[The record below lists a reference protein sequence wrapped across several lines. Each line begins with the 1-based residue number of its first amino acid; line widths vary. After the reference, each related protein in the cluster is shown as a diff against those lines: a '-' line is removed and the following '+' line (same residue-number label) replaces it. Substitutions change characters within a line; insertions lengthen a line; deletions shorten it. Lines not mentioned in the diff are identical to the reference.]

1 MDGVKIG
8 ETKLGKTLLR
18 MWFPIVV
25 FSIFMILMIGKDE
38 LYDRFLANFSGVGR
52 VIFEY
57 GSQIGVWLSGAFL
70 VQRFVTVFVWDG
82 VIAGISGRPVP
93 RLPKDFTGM
102 IFFGI
107 AIMGVLATVFDKSIT
122 GIWATSGVFGVVLG
136 IALRNVI
143 LDVFIGLS
151 MHVEQ
156 SFRIGDWVMV
166 HQNRRETHIVGQVIE
181 INWRTTRLKT
191 TEKNMIVVPNSK
203 MGEAVLTNYMQP
215 KPYFR
220 IDLEFVLDYAVP
232 PKRAIRLLTGAVK
245 SLTDDTRILDHP
257 EPEVRLDKALSHG
270 QKYEVRFFIL
280 PTGVSPKES
289 RHLVNR
295 RVLEHLSRA
304 GVSPS
309 MDKEIVYVE
318 KNKGRENA
326 AGFHGG
332 DFTELLQ
339 SNPLF
344 SRLPESEI
352 NHLTGYFNA
361 REYRAGENLFRQGNE
376 GTTMYVLVE
385 GLLRSLVQYEGTNNP
400 ADYEKIQPS
409 EHFGEEC
416 VLGPNNR
423 HATVSAVTDCLVLE
437 IEAEQVMEVARRNG
451 VFLGL
456 LNQETNLSKY
466 KTLSGKHKASKT
478 SVPIFEKIAEK
489 KPISSS
495 IQTFFT
501 DLFPS
506 SPTSKK

>member
-8 ETKLGKTLLR
+8 ETKMGKTLLR
-18 MWFPIVV
+18 MWFPFVV
-25 FSIFMILMIGKDE
+25 FSIFMTLLVGKDE
-38 LYDRFLANFSGVGR
+38 LYSRFLANFSGVGR

-70 VQRFVTVFVWDG
+70 VQRSVSVFVWDG

-102 IFFGI
+102 LLFGI

-122 GIWATSGVFGVVLG
+122 GIWATSGVLGIVLG

-151 MHVEQ
+151 MHIEQ

-232 PKRAIRLLTGAVK
+232 PNRAIRLLTGAVK
-245 SLTDDTRILDHP
+245 SLTDNSRILDHP
-257 EPEVRLDKALSHG
+257 EPEVRLDQALSYG

-289 RHLVNR
+289 RHIVNR
-295 RVLEHLSRA
+295 RVIEHLA
-304 GVSPS
+304 KVGLTPA
-309 MDKEIVYVE
+309 MDKELIFMKSGKYQSASPVE
-318 KNKGRENA
+318 DSFSIRSVLSSN
-326 AGFHGG
+326 
-332 DFTELLQ
+332 EL
-339 SNPLF
+339 F
-344 SRLPESEI
+344 KTLPEEEI
-352 NHLTGYFNA
+352 NHLEGYFNV
-361 REYRAGENLFRQGNE
+361 REIDSGQTLYRQKNE
-376 GTTMYVLVE
+376 GNTLFILIE
-385 GLLRSLVQYEGTNNP
+385 GLLESDTYFESAGEMKDTETIESGQ
-400 ADYEKIQPS
+400 
-409 EHFGEEC
+409 HFGEEC
-416 VLGPNNR
+416 ILGPNHR
-423 HATVSAVTDCLVLE
+423 SSTVRAVTDCKIVEVGAQKIME
-437 IEAEQVMEVARRNG
+437 IANRNG
-451 VFLGL
+451 VFLSK
-456 LNQETNLSKY
+456 LNSETGVTNYKLIQKKYRMKKSKRAEQHIA
-466 KTLSGKHKASKT
+466 GKKGVGSA
-478 SVPIFEKIAEK
+478 
-489 KPISSS
+489 

-501 DLFPS
+501 DLFPTS
-506 SPTSKK
+506 AKSKK

>member
-102 IFFGI
+102 LFFGI

-232 PKRAIRLLTGAVK
+232 PNRAIRLLTGAVK

-257 EPEVRLDKALSHG
+257 EPEVRLDEALSYG

-289 RHLVNR
+289 RHLVNK
-295 RVLEHLSRA
+295 RVIEHLSRA
-304 GVSPS
+304 GLSPAVE
-309 MDKEIVYVE
+309 KEIVYIE
-318 KNKGRENA
+318 KNDGLEKTHTNLEENY
-326 AGFHGG
+326 G
-332 DFTELLQ
+332 DFLK
-339 SNPLF
+339 SNLLF
-344 SRLPESEI
+344 SKLPEQEI
-352 NHLTGYFNA
+352 NNLRGYFKLK
-361 REYRAGENLFRQGNE
+361 ECKAGESLFRQGNT
-376 GTTMYVLVE
+376 GSSMYILVE
-385 GLLRSLVQYEGTNNP
+385 GLLRSEIEYEGNLVAT
-400 ADYEKIQPS
+400 DYEQIQPT

-416 VLGPNNR
+416 VLGPNTR
-423 HATVSAVTDCLVLE
+423 DSTVSAVTDCLILE
-437 IEAEQVMEVARRNG
+437 IAAEQVMEVAKRNG
-451 VFLGL
+451 AFLAM
-456 LNQETNLSKY
+456 LNQETNLSKF
-466 KTLSGKHKASKT
+466 KTLAGKHEIIKSKKFVDNDI
-478 SVPIFEKIAEK
+478 SAK

-495 IQTFFT
+495 IQTFLT

-506 SPTSKK
+506 SHSSKK

>member
-18 MWFPIVV
+18 MWFPFVV
-25 FSIFMILMIGKDE
+25 FSIFMILLIGKDE
-38 LYDRFLANFSGVGR
+38 LYGRFLANFSGVGR

-102 IFFGI
+102 LFFGI

-232 PKRAIRLLTGAVK
+232 PNRAIRLLTGAVK

-257 EPEVRLDKALSHG
+257 EPEVRLDEALSHG

-318 KNKGRENA
+318 KNKGKGKA
-326 AGFHGG
+326 GGFHGG

-339 SNPLF
+339 SNSLF

-400 ADYEKIQPS
+400 ADYEKIQPAQ
-409 EHFGEEC
+409 HFGEEC

-466 KTLSGKHKASKT
+466 KTLSGKHKASKP
-478 SVPIFEKIAEK
+478 SAPIFEKIAEK

>member
-1 MDGVKIG
+1 
-8 ETKLGKTLLR
+8 
-18 MWFPIVV
+18 
-25 FSIFMILMIGKDE
+25 
-38 LYDRFLANFSGVGR
+38 
-52 VIFEY
+52 
-57 GSQIGVWLSGAFL
+57 
-70 VQRFVTVFVWDG
+70 
-82 VIAGISGRPVP
+82 
-93 RLPKDFTGM
+93 
-102 IFFGI
+102 
-107 AIMGVLATVFDKSIT
+107 
-122 GIWATSGVFGVVLG
+122 
-136 IALRNVI
+136 
-143 LDVFIGLS
+143 
-151 MHVEQ
+151 
-156 SFRIGDWVMV
+156 
-166 HQNRRETHIVGQVIE
+166 
-181 INWRTTRLKT
+181 
-191 TEKNMIVVPNSK
+191 MIVVPNSK

-232 PKRAIRLLTGAVK
+232 PNRAIRLLTGAVK

-257 EPEVRLDKALSHG
+257 EPEVRLDEALSHG

-318 KNKGRENA
+318 KNKGREKTG
-326 AGFHGG
+326 GFHGG
-332 DFTELLQ
+332 DFTEILK

-344 SRLPESEI
+344 SRLPGSEI
-352 NHLTGYFNA
+352 NHLAGYFNV

-400 ADYEKIQPS
+400 GDYEKIQPS

-466 KTLSGKHKASKT
+466 KTLSGKHKASKP
-478 SVPIFEKIAEK
+478 SAPIFEKIAEK

-506 SPTSKK
+506 SSTSKK

>member
-1 MDGVKIG
+1 
-8 ETKLGKTLLR
+8 
-18 MWFPIVV
+18 
-25 FSIFMILMIGKDE
+25 
-38 LYDRFLANFSGVGR
+38 
-52 VIFEY
+52 
-57 GSQIGVWLSGAFL
+57 
-70 VQRFVTVFVWDG
+70 

-102 IFFGI
+102 LFFGI

-232 PKRAIRLLTGAVK
+232 PNRAIRLLTGAVK

-257 EPEVRLDKALSHG
+257 EPEVRLDEALSHG

-318 KNKGRENA
+318 KNKGKGKA
-326 AGFHGG
+326 GGFHGG

-339 SNPLF
+339 SNSLF

-400 ADYEKIQPS
+400 ADYEKIQPAQ
-409 EHFGEEC
+409 HFGEEC

-466 KTLSGKHKASKT
+466 KTLSGKHKASKSSAPT
-478 SVPIFEKIAEK
+478 FEKIAEK

-495 IQTFFT
+495 IQTFFA